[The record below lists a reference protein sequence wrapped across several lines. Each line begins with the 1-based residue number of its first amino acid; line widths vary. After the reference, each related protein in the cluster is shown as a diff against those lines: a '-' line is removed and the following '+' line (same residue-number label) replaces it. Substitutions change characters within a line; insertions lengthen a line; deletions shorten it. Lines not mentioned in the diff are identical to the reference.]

1 MARIIVDAGPLI
13 AFAKVN
19 QTDLFHH
26 LFGEV
31 WVTSAVQEE
40 CMAKPCAEHRAL
52 RNMMQED
59 WVNICNPVGRDQPL
73 SLSLGDG
80 ERDSIHL
87 ALEDTLGSLLIM
99 DDFLAR
105 KQAIRLELSMMGTA
119 RMLYIAEQHD
129 FISNAEMVISD
140 MRKHGYRISMA
151 ILDEIRR
158 ERH

>member
-1 MARIIVDAGPLI
+1 MARIIVDASPLI
-13 AFAKVN
+13 ALAKVN
-19 QTDLFHH
+19 QADLFHH

-31 WVTSAVQEE
+31 WITSAVQHE
-40 CMAKPCAEHRAL
+40 CMAKPCTEHKAL
-52 RNMMQED
+52 RDMIQAD
-59 WVNICNPVGRDQPL
+59 WVNICNSVTRGQPL

-87 ALEDTLGSLLIM
+87 ALEDTPESLLIM

-105 KQAIRLELSMMGTA
+105 KQAIRLELSVMGTA

-129 FISNAEMVISD
+129 LISSAEMVISD
-140 MRKHGYRISMA
+140 MRKHGYRISMT
-151 ILDEIRR
+151 ILDEIRK